1 MITKVLQKIRYS
13 QRIPCHELYGQ
24 HLQCTETSHPIRRD
38 LPPQYHPNQKRG
50 VLCHISETLAVL
62 VLYIPNIIVKY
73 HILNF
78 CNSSRV
84 FLVHEEE
91 EG

>member
-1 MITKVLQKIRYS
+1 MVSICSVRRHHIQSGGICRHNIILTK
-13 QRIPCHELYGQ
+13 
-24 HLQCTETSHPIRRD
+24 
-38 LPPQYHPNQKRG
+38 KRG

-62 VLYIPNIIVKY
+62 VVLYIPNIIVKY

>member
-38 LPPQYHPNQKRG
+38 LLLYHNNILTKKG
-50 VLCHISETLAVL
+50 GYYAISETLAVL
-62 VLYIPNIIVKY
+62 LYIPNIIVKY

>member
-38 LPPQYHPNQKRG
+38 LLLYHNILTQKGGYYAIRVKLLQY
-50 VLCHISETLAVL
+50 
-62 VLYIPNIIVKY
+62 YIY
-73 HILNF
+73 
-78 CNSSRV
+78 RT
-84 FLVHEEE
+84 
-91 EG
+91 